1 MYLFLDTETTGT
13 NVNADRVVQ
22 IAWILTDANSHVLE
36 VGSSIIRPDDFE
48 IPWQAKRIHGISTEK
63 ALAEGRDIRDI
74 LHALNQAAS
83 KAKYLV
89 AHNVQFDYAMLE
101 RECHL
106 NSFWPFTKGLTTFC
120 TMRESANWCQLPR
133 ARGNGYKQ
141 PKLSE
146 LYHKL
151 FGEEPANAHDA
162 MADAHACKECFFELK
177 RRGVFSQ
184 FRATELDDVVVSNDA
199 DAPLKDK
206 QAAHKHKDRHELG
219 GMFVDTEAVLK
230 LIHDGFDA
238 AEQHKR
244 EDIANLSESLLSM
257 FSLVMRHRMG
267 YVYKEAGD
275 VVENLEQI
283 LSQLPGAIKQ
293 PIAAIKW
300 PFAASTPITSS
311 VDPVLVRPIAD
322 LELNERT
329 AILINADNIFYIG
342 DLIQRTET
350 ELLAIPKLGHK
361 GIGEIKELLAIRGL
375 VLGMKL
381 DNWPPA
387 GLGKD
392 T

>member
-1 MYLFLDTETTGT
+1 MYLFFDTETTGT
-13 NVNADRVVQ
+13 NVNADRIVQ

-63 ALAEGRDIRDI
+63 ALAEGRDIRDM

-83 KAKYLV
+83 QAKYLV

-106 NSFWPFTKGLTTFC
+106 NSFWPFMKKLTTFC
-120 TMRESANWCQLPR
+120 TMRESTNWCQLPR

-151 FGEEPANAHDA
+151 FGEELVNAHDA

-184 FRATELDDVVVSNDA
+184 FPATEPDDVAVSNDA
-199 DAPLKDK
+199 DAQLKDK
-206 QAAHKHKDRHELG
+206 QASHKHKDRHELG

-230 LIHDGFDA
+230 LIHDGFDT

-283 LSQLPGAIKQ
+283 LSQLPGAKKQ
-293 PIAAIKW
+293 PIATVKW
-300 PFAASTPITSS
+300 PFPDSTPITSS
-311 VDPVLVRPIAD
+311 VDPVLIRPIAD
-322 LELNERT
+322 LELKERT
-329 AILINADNIFYIG
+329 AILITADNIFYIG
-342 DLIQRTET
+342 DLIQRTEA
-350 ELLAIPKLGHK
+350 ELLAIPKLDGWSLD
-361 GIGEIKELLAIRGL
+361 EIKEALATRGME
-375 VLGMKL
+375 LGTTVT
-381 DNWPPA
+381 NWPPA
-387 GLGKD
+387 RHGKD
-392 T
+392 A